1 MIKLSQKHKGEF
13 HQFFNF
19 KVRDKFLFT
28 KISNGNGLLQLT
40 LQLHLYNYTA
50 LLNEEKF
57 MAQMFYDIHIS
68 NIPNIAPSCVD

>member
-1 MIKLSQKHKGEF
+1 MGYFS
-13 HQFFNF
+13 
-19 KVRDKFLFT
+19 
-28 KISNGNGLLQLT
+28 S
-40 LQLHLYNYTA
+40 LYNYNCTTTA

>member
-1 MIKLSQKHKGEF
+1 MIKLSQKRKCEF

-19 KVRDKFLFT
+19 KARDKFLFT

-40 LQLHLYNYTA
+40 LQLQLHNYTA

-68 NIPNIAPSCVD
+68 NIPNIELSCVD

>member
-1 MIKLSQKHKGEF
+1 MIKLSQKRKCEF

-19 KVRDKFLFT
+19 KARDKFLFT
-28 KISNGNGLLQLT
+28 KISNSNGLLQLT
-40 LQLHLYNYTA
+40 LQLQLYNYTA

-68 NIPNIAPSCVD
+68 NIPNIELSCVD

>member
-1 MIKLSQKHKGEF
+1 MIKLSQKRKCEF

-19 KVRDKFLFT
+19 KARDKFLFT
-28 KISNGNGLLQLT
+28 KISDGNGLLQLT
-40 LQLHLYNYTA
+40 LQLQLYNYTA

-68 NIPNIAPSCVD
+68 NIPNTELSCVD